1 MSQNKTTGVI
11 LSEIRYIEMRA
22 RWGDNDHQNLSC
34 SSHHQCLFSLC
45 RHFWICQQKTS
56 PNLHFRRTG
65 KTRCLGESVCLAI
78 FNLIICVQLNIS
90 VRVYV
95 CMCVC
100 VCVNRSVCGRVC
112 AYVSVQYCMYMN
124 CSTQF
129 VLHILYCIVVKL
141 VLSTGHSPL
150 HELSRTSVGAATC
163 VKHDTHSGAR
173 GSEGRL
179 PRS

>member
-1 MSQNKTTGVI
+1 MH
-11 LSEIRYIEMRA
+11 A

-34 SSHHQCLFSLC
+34 SSRQQWSLLLC
-45 RHFWICQQKTS
+45 RHFWICQQETS
-56 PNLHFRRTG
+56 PILHFRRTG

-78 FNLIICVQLNIS
+78 FNWIFCAHLNIS
-90 VRVYV
+90 VRVCV

-100 VCVNRSVCGRVC
+100 VCLYRSVCGRVC
-112 AYVSVQYCMYMN
+112 AYVAMQYCMYIN

-129 VLHILYCIVVKL
+129 VIDILYCIVVKL

-163 VKHDTHSGAR
+163 VKHHTHSGAR
-173 GSEGRL
+173 GSKGL
-179 PRS
+179 